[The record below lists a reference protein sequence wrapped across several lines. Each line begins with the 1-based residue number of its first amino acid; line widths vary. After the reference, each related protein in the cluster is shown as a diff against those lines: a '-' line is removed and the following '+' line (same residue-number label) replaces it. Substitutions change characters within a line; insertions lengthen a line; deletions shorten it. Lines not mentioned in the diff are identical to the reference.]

1 MKLLRKSGMR
11 LNKKGKKIYYGIYL
25 CSFCLKEVEKDLSN
39 GGRMKSCGCYRIE
52 SIKIHGETYTRL
64 YSIWTNMKTRCLN
77 PNREAYKDYGGRG
90 ITICPEWTN
99 DYIAFRDWSLNN
111 GYRENLQINRKNNNG
126 NYEPGN
132 CNWITRTENMRN
144 TRRIK
149 NSLKIANEI
158 RDLYNT
164 GDYTQK
170 ELAEKC
176 KMRPDTICDI
186 INNEI
191 WINL

>member
-1 MKLLRKSGMR
+1 MKLIKKLGTKINKSGHY
-11 LNKKGKKIYYGIYL
+11 I
-25 CSFCLKEVEKDLSN
+25 SFAIFWCDPCKQEVERQLQN
-39 GGRMKSCGCYRIE
+39 GLKQASCGCILSNY
-52 SIKIHGETYTRL
+52 KHGNTSTKL
-64 YSIWTNMKTRCLN
+64 YYVWSAMKQRVLN
-77 PNREAYKDYGGRG
+77 LNSKRYKDYGGRG

-158 RDLYNT
+158 
-164 GDYTQK
+164 
-170 ELAEKC
+170 
-176 KMRPDTICDI
+176 
-186 INNEI
+186 
-191 WINL
+191 